1 MAQSSSLCVS
11 CAMGAK
17 GEGSG
22 EEGLGAVSPFTRAM
36 LTHLKEKTQAKHE
49 QSLHGSK
56 ASGHSAG
63 RQEPRPKKE
72 WAHHAKVDR
81 MATGTPRK
89 DSHLL
94 IRLYIRQ
101 ALSTAN
107 H

>member
-1 MAQSSSLCVS
+1 
-11 CAMGAK
+11 MGGK
-17 GEGSG
+17 GGGRG
-22 EEGLGAVSPFTRAM
+22 EEGLAAISPFTRAV
-36 LTHLKEKTQAKHE
+36 LTHLKEKKQAKHE

-56 ASGHSAG
+56 ASGQSAG
-63 RQEPRPKKE
+63 RQAPRPKKE

-81 MATGTPRK
+81 MATGMPRK

-101 ALSTAN
+101 ALPIAN